1 MKYALMN
8 WLADAAATAGTDAAA
23 AGTEV
28 AQEMSAGATFIY
40 YAVQFLPMILIFVV
54 FWFFLIRPQRKKDKE
69 AQEMLNSL
77 KVGDRVCTIGGIYG
91 TIVRIKDEVLTIEV
105 GEQKTQMMI
114 ARWAVRNVEQLSVTN
129 DAETLI

>member
-8 WLADAAATAGTDAAA
+8 WLADAAATVGTDAAA

-91 TIVRIKDEVLTIEV
+91 TIVRIKDDVLTVEV
-105 GEQKTQMMI
+105 GEAKTPMVF
-114 ARWAVRNVEQLSVTN
+114 ARWAIKNIDTLSVTN
-129 DAETLI
+129 DSEQLI